1 MTDRIPP
8 PAMSPLP
15 SLAASNA
22 NTYSDLNGLAAL
34 KSNPRS
40 PQALHAIAEQVD
52 ALFLQMMLKSMRE
65 AGAEIGDSQSNELG
79 MYQDLFDKQISLTM
93 SERGGLGLGAMMARQ
108 FAAQAQGDAPA
119 EAQGAQAPAAQAP
132 LPAIRP
138 SPATAPAGTIGQN
151 AAQFIGRILPTV
163 RAAAAALGLNPVG
176 MLAQAALETGW
187 GRRMARTPSGAP
199 SLNLFGV
206 KADDRWTG
214 ARATAA
220 TLEYSA
226 GVATPRS
233 AVFRA
238 YDSVEDSVHD
248 FAKLLQDSPRYRGV
262 IAAGKDLRAYFAG
275 IAKSGYATD
284 PGYAEK
290 LNEIANSGTFQSALR
305 VAGVVL

>member
-1 MTDRIPP
+1 MTDRI
-8 PAMSPLP
+8 P

-34 KSNPRS
+34 KSDPHS

-108 FAAQAQGDAPA
+108 LAT
-119 EAQGAQAPAAQAP
+119 QAPAAQAQSAQAP
-132 LPAIRP
+132 PSAIRP
-138 SPATAPAGTIGQN
+138 SPMTAPDDSIGRS
-151 AAQFIGRILPTV
+151 AAAFIGSILPTV
-163 RAAAAALGLNPVG
+163 RTAAAALGLNPVG

-187 GRRMARTPSGAP
+187 GRRMARTASGAP

-206 KADDRWTG
+206 KADEQWAG

-220 TLEYSA
+220 TIEYSG
-226 GVATPRS
+226 GVATPRN

-238 YDSVEDSVHD
+238 YDSVEDSVKD
-248 FAKLLQDSPRYRGV
+248 FAKLLQISPRYRGV
-262 IAAGKDLRAYFAG
+262 LAAGKDLQAYIAG
-275 IAKSGYATD
+275 VAKSGYATD
-284 PGYAEK
+284 PNYANK
-290 LNEIANSGTFQSALR
+290 LNEIANSGTFRSALR
-305 VAGVVL
+305 VAGASL

>member
-108 FAAQAQGDAPA
+108 LATQGRRQAQARSRR
-119 EAQGAQAPAAQAP
+119 AQAP
-132 LPAIRP
+132 LSAIRP
-138 SPATAPAGTIGQN
+138 SPMTAPDDSIGRS
-151 AAQFIGRILPTV
+151 AAAFIGSILPTV
-163 RAAAAALGLNPVG
+163 RTAAAALGLNPVG

-187 GRRMARTPSGAP
+187 GRRMARTASGAP

-206 KADDRWTG
+206 KADEQWTG

-220 TLEYSA
+220 TIEYSG
-226 GVATPRS
+226 GVATPRN

-238 YDSVEDSVHD
+238 YDSVEDSVKD
-248 FAKLLQDSPRYRGV
+248 FAKLLQDFAALPRRARRRQGPAGLYRRRRE
-262 IAAGKDLRAYFAG
+262 IRLR
-275 IAKSGYATD
+275 D
-284 PGYAEK
+284 RPK
-290 LNEIANSGTFQSALR
+290 LRE
-305 VAGVVL
+305 